1 MLQAPDSKKPECA
14 PILET
19 VTEGEVQRLEGLV
32 ESGWIGDSVRLKFDP
47 KDAKIYSIRLT
58 DERVVRNVRGC
69 RPVVP
74 GLNVRSPGAN
84 MKSQVSL
91 SAMGIR
97 ATNIEL
103 CDGVRNA

>member
-58 DERVVRNVRGC
+58 DE
-69 RPVVP
+69 
-74 GLNVRSPGAN
+74 
-84 MKSQVSL
+84 
-91 SAMGIR
+91 
-97 ATNIEL
+97 
-103 CDGVRNA
+103 